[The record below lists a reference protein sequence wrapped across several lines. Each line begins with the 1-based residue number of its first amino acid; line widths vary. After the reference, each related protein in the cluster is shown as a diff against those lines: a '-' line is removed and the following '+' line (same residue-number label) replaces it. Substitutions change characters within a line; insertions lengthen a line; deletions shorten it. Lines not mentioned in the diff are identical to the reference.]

1 MSDQVK
7 VTFGATGTSDV
18 FETARGEV
26 PMYYITGFGT
36 GSVRLEVQIAGDWIP
51 ASAAVTSSMAT
62 VAEPFTGFTKHARA
76 WRLNCTA
83 YTSGD
88 IVGYIG

>member
-7 VTFGATGTSDV
+7 ITFGATGTSSV

-36 GSVRLEVQIAGDWIP
+36 GSVRLEVQISGDWVP
-51 ASAAVTSSMAT
+51 ASAAVTSDMAT
-62 VAEPFTGFTKHARA
+62 VAEPFTGFTRHARS